1 MKSDPRP
8 VPRALV
14 PPPLFVSGCLAPL
27 GSQGLWAPPPCSRGA
42 SPGKGRGGQEA
53 GLGAGLGAGRG
64 KESGRVGP
72 SWSGEEG
79 CAERKLGSES

>member
-53 GLGAGLGAGRG
+53 GLGGGARSQAELGLAGQEKKDAQ
-64 KESGRVGP
+64 KES
-72 SWSGEEG
+72 
-79 CAERKLGSES
+79 